1 MDNSNNNYSAWER
14 EYQNPKFVSLGTDAA
29 QDVKDFAKWL
39 RRKQKIELE
48 GKHVL
53 DLGCGAGKNSIYFAE
68 RDAQVIG
75 YDFSKVAINAAKER
89 AVKENLTISFEVQ
102 SIGEKLSVADES
114 IDIVLDV
121 MSSHALSNAERST
134 YSAELYRVLK
144 PGGYAFVR
152 TFILDGDNNA
162 KKLIKEFPGT
172 ESNTYV
178 LPETGMTEHVFT
190 EKELKDFYSNFKIL
204 NFEKEFG
211 YQRWGNQS
219 YKRRYAI
226 IYLQK

>member
-1 MDNSNNNYSAWER
+1 MNNHSAWER
-14 EYQNPKFVSLGTDAA
+14 EYQNPKFVSLGSDAA

-39 RRKQKIELE
+39 RRKQNVELK
-48 GKHVL
+48 GAQVL

-75 YDFSKVAINAAKER
+75 YDFSQIAIAAAKER
-89 AVKENLTISFEVQ
+89 AQKENLPVAFEVR
-102 SIGEKLSVADES
+102 SIGEALPIPDAS
-114 IDIVLDV
+114 IDITLDI
-121 MSSHALSNAERST
+121 MSSHALSATERAT
-134 YSAELYRVLK
+134 YLSELYRVLK

-152 TFILDGDNNA
+152 TFVLDGDSNA
-162 KKLIKEFPGT
+162 KKLFKEFPGT
-172 ESNTYV
+172 EPNTYV
-178 LPETGMTEHVFT
+178 LPETGMTEHVYT
-190 EKELKDFYSNFKIL
+190 EKELKEFYGDFTIM

-219 YKRRYAI
+219 YKRRYAL

>member
-1 MDNSNNNYSAWER
+1 MNNSSNNHNAWER

-48 GKHVL
+48 GQHVL

-68 RDAQVIG
+68 RDAQVTG
-75 YDFSKVAINAAKER
+75 YDFSKVAITAAKER
-89 AVKENLTISFEVQ
+89 ADKENLSINFEVQ
-102 SIGEKLSVADES
+102 SIGEALLIADQS
-114 IDIVLDV
+114 IDIVLDI
-121 MSSHALSNAERST
+121 MSSHALSNPERAT
-134 YSAELYRVLK
+134 YISELYRVLK
-144 PGGYAFVR
+144 PGGYAFIR
-152 TFILDGDNNA
+152 TFILDGDSNA
-162 KKLIKEFPGT
+162 KKLFKEFPGPET
-172 ESNTYV
+172 NSYI

-190 EKELKDFYSNFKIL
+190 EKELKEFYGDFKIM

-219 YKRRYAI
+219 YKRRYAL